1 MKQQRKYLCEN
12 NLYIN
17 GYPFD
22 KENYECDRD
31 AWDKEPLKW
40 MDSSQIRFTGATQ
53 EQVDNQHEIFED
65 PNEVFNAHIKY
76 YLKRSKVIV
85 LKKES
90 EYESLIVLEICG
102 LSGYY
107 NPEFF
112 CYGMKGGEDVPGG
125 FTIYLK
131 NPPTEDK
138 LTIDSIEWKQLY
150 KETDGT
156 YANRGEMPEDEHKIE
171 EFSVRYIQ
179 HIVHTRTPEQFP
191 DWLKGN
197 STAKRRTK
205 YRENRDCSP
214 SKYTL

>member
-1 MKQQRKYLCEN
+1 M
-12 NLYIN
+12 
-17 GYPFD
+17 F
-22 KENYECDRD
+22 
-31 AWDKEPLKW
+31 
-40 MDSSQIRFTGATQ
+40 
-53 EQVDNQHEIFED
+53 
-65 PNEVFNAHIKY
+65 
-76 YLKRSKVIV
+76 

-90 EYESLIVLEICG
+90 EYESLIVLVIWG
-102 LSGYY
+102 LPAYY

-112 CYGMKGGEDVPGG
+112 NYTMKGEDVPPK

-156 YANRGEMPEDEHKIE
+156 YVNRGELPEDEYKCE
-171 EFSVRYIQ
+171 EFSENYIK
-179 HIVHTRTPEQFP
+179 HILYSRTPDQFP

>member
-1 MKQQRKYLCEN
+1 
-12 NLYIN
+12 
-17 GYPFD
+17 
-22 KENYECDRD
+22 
-31 AWDKEPLKW
+31 
-40 MDSSQIRFTGATQ
+40 
-53 EQVDNQHEIFED
+53 
-65 PNEVFNAHIKY
+65 
-76 YLKRSKVIV
+76 
-85 LKKES
+85 
-90 EYESLIVLEICG
+90 
-102 LSGYY
+102 
-107 NPEFF
+107 
-112 CYGMKGGEDVPGG
+112 MKGGEDVPGG

-197 STAKRRTK
+197 STAKLRTK